1 MEGPVVAGPCLT
13 KGASMSIRLEL
24 VSDCKA
30 KRFTEEPQAS
40 VSLPADLPTDL
51 PAALSTGFVPQP
63 RPARGVLSITRQ
75 WFGSARRVMVNEQ
88 GAVTAEYAIVI
99 MAAVAFAGLL
109 VAIMR
114 SDAVRA
120 MLVQLVENALGTGG

>member
-1 MEGPVVAGPCLT
+1 MNT
-13 KGASMSIRLEL
+13 RLEL
-24 VSDCKA
+24 VSDRCA
-30 KRFTEEPQAS
+30 AEPQHT
-40 VSLPADLPTDL
+40 ADEPTAGKLSDL
-51 PAALSTGFVPQP
+51 RSRTDAAETDHELVFRVHP
-63 RPARGVLSITRQ
+63 RRRRTARVRELLGDER
-75 WFGSARRVMVNEQ
+75 

-114 SDAVRA
+114 SDEIRA